1 MIIMF
6 VACFVIQYLVMS
18 AIMTNELRDV
28 TNSIGKAYMAL
39 FMAASMV
46 SIDVVMHDI
55 RYNSRSTKM
64 YIGLFIGMATLVYLY
79 RTQAYVT
86 DKQYLN
92 GMLEH
97 HSIALQTSNQILK
110 KTSDYNVAKLAKQIV
125 QQQTDEIREMRVIL
139 TKDNIV

>member
-6 VACFVIQYLVMS
+6 IACFVIQYLVMS

-28 TNSIGKAYMAL
+28 TNSIGKAYIAL
-39 FMAASMV
+39 FMAASMSTV
-46 SIDVVMHDI
+46 DVVMHDI

-64 YIGLFIGMATLVYLY
+64 YIGLFIGMAILVYLY

-97 HSIALQTSNQILK
+97 HSMALQTSKQILK

>member
-6 VACFVIQYLVMS
+6 IACFVIQYLVMS

-46 SIDVVMHDI
+46 TVDVVMHDI

-86 DKQYLN
+86 DKNWVN

-97 HSIALQTSNQILK
+97 HSMALQTSKQILK

>member
-6 VACFVIQYLVMS
+6 IACFVIQYLVMS

-46 SIDVVMHDI
+46 TVDVVMHDI

-97 HSIALQTSNQILK
+97 HSMALQTSKQILN

>member
-1 MIIMF
+1 
-6 VACFVIQYLVMS
+6 
-18 AIMTNELRDV
+18 MTNELRDV

-46 SIDVVMHDI
+46 TVDVVMHDI

-86 DKQYLN
+86 DKNWVN

-97 HSIALQTSNQILK
+97 HSMALQTSKQILK